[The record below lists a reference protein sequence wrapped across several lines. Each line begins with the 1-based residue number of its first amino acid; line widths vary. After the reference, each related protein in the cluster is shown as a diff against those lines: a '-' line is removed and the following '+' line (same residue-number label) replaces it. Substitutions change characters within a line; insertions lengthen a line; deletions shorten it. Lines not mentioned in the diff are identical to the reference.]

1 MLPIGWESSFT
12 RTWRKQRG
20 KARLYYRGRRQQ
32 KHRQRPDRRNPPR
45 SSSRWAV
52 RPARETA
59 PPPPAG
65 RQARSYNPDAQ
76 GAYPGGVEAN
86 PAGRYTGERIM
97 AWRGKPP
104 EDLTTDDRSL
114 MRAIFHH

>member
-1 MLPIGWESSFT
+1 MAWRGKPPEALTNDDRSLMRAIFPDASRNHRFQPRSEEHTSELQSLMLYPYGPPLSRHDALPI
-12 RTWRKQRG
+12 
-20 KARLYYRGRRQQ
+20 
-32 KHRQRPDRRNPPR
+32 
-45 SSSRWAV
+45 SSRWAG

-86 PAGRYTGERIM
+86 PAGRYTG
-97 AWRGKPP
+97 
-104 EDLTTDDRSL
+104 
-114 MRAIFHH
+114 